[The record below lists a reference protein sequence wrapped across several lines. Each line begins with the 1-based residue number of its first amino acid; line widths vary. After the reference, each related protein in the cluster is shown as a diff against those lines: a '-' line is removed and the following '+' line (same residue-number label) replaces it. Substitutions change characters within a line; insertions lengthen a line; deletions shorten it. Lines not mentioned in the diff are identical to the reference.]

1 MTVQHRQETWD
12 QARER
17 VGRLPE
23 PERSQQLEV
32 LDRLQS
38 HVEQYRENPMAA
50 PVQNPHI
57 ISRSAPLTESMRA
70 RLQSLNYAP
79 HAIELLMKGLP
90 ITYDQGGQQ
99 IVEYPDGRRI
109 WVEYSKIY
117 DANGE
122 FQCYFYTVAGE
133 LEPAGR

>member
-1 MTVQHRQETWD
+1 M
-12 QARER
+12 
-17 VGRLPE
+17 E
-23 PERSQQLEV
+23 PERSQQLK
-32 LDRLQS
+32 LLAKLQK

-57 ISRSAPLTESMRA
+57 IFRSAPLPEPMPA
-70 RLQSLNYAP
+70 RLRSLDYAP
-79 HAIELLMKGLP
+79 HVIELLMKGLP

-109 WVEYSKIY
+109 QVEYSKIY
-117 DANGE
+117 DAKGE